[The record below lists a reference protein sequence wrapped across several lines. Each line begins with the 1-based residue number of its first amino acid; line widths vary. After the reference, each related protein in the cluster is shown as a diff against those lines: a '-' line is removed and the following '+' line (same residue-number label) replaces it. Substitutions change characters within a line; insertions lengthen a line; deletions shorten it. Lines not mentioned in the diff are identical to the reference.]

1 MSTDG
6 VVRLGH
12 SGLKVS
18 RLCLGTM
25 TFGTQADE
33 AASFSI
39 MDRALEVG
47 VNFFDTADVYP
58 LGGGHELSGTT
69 ETIIGKW
76 LPKHRDEIVLATK
89 CVGEMGPLA
98 HQKGASRKH
107 ILDAVDASL
116 RRLNTDY
123 IDLYQLHSYDPET
136 PIEESLAA
144 LDYLVHVGKVRYVG
158 CSNFKA
164 WQLARALGKSESL
177 GLTRF
182 HSVQPRYNLLFR
194 EIERELLPLCQ
205 EEGVGVIPYNPIA
218 GGLLSAKHDSKAE
231 PELGTRF
238 NSSRASQLYRERY
251 WHEDMFEI
259 VKELKDVASEA
270 GVPIV
275 TMAISWVAANPTV
288 SAPIIG
294 ASRVEQLDD
303 SLKALDYRIDPDLK
317 SRLDQMT
324 LQYRRGDAER

>member
-39 MDRALEVG
+39 MDRALEAG

-303 SLKALDYRIDPDLK
+303 SLKALGYRIDPDLK

>member
-39 MDRALEVG
+39 MDRALEAG

-251 WHEDMFEI
+251 WHEDMFEM
-259 VKELKDVASEA
+259 VKELKDVAYEA

-303 SLKALDYRIDPDLK
+303 SLKALGYRIDPDLK

>member
-39 MDRALEVG
+39 MDRALEAG

>member
-1 MSTDG
+1 MSTG
-6 VVRLGH
+6 KAVRLGRT
-12 SGLKVS
+12 GLKVS

-33 AASFSI
+33 TASFAI
-39 MDRALEVG
+39 MDRALDAG

-58 LGGGHELSGTT
+58 LGGGKELSGTT
-69 ETIIGKW
+69 EAIIGKW
-76 LPKHRDEIVLATK
+76 LPSHRDEIILATK
-89 CVGEMGPLA
+89 CVGEVGPLA
-98 HQKGASRKH
+98 HQRGASRKH

-123 IDLYQLHSYDPET
+123 IDLYQLHSYDSET
-136 PIEESLAA
+136 PIEESLSA

-177 GLTRF
+177 GLSRF
-182 HSVQPRYNLLFR
+182 DSVQPRYNLLFR
-194 EIERELLPLCQ
+194 EIERELLPLCE

-218 GGLLSAKHDSKAE
+218 GGLLSAKHNLKVE
-231 PELGTRF
+231 PEVGTRF

-251 WHEDMFEI
+251 WHEDMFEM
-259 VKELKDVASEA
+259 VKALKAVADEA

-275 TMAISWVAANPTV
+275 TMAVAWVAANPAV
-288 SAPIIG
+288 SAPIVG

-303 SLKALDYRIDPDLK
+303 SLRALDFNIDPDLK

-324 LQYRRGDAER
+324 LQYRRGDSER